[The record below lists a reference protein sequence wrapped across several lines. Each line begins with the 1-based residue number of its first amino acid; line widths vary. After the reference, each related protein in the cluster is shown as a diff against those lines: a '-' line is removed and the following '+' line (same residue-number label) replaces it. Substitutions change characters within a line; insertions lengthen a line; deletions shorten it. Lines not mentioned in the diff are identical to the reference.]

1 MINVLQ
7 RLNELDSKNPR
18 VEKPMISEVPMLGE
32 GIKQLNINMP
42 EPNMKQ
48 LKQLSGLME
57 SRQFSNTIAECGMPG
72 MGAPMPSMPASLN
85 MSAGNASEIVAMMRG
100 LADIASGGGSSSGM
114 QAMGAPMPAMPPM
127 GGGKEPMFA
136 EPEHDMA
143 HDGPAMGGEMPVS
156 GPTFG
161 DDAGE
166 TGGDELANMMN
177 KLRTGQPVKIS
188 TDMPVK
194 VKTTNPVSP
203 GAADSAPG
211 AVDAGGE
218 DEPEDDEPEDDDG
231 EEKKTDESARLY
243 TNSPKESNR
252 DYNPNDFAQM
262 FNKIKDLDQT
272 PYGSGSNPL
281 PRNES
286 VEAPVEEEGD
296 SLSSAISKLF
306 SEYNSFVNESK
317 TKEGNAFGKAVAD
330 AKKDGVQKG
339 EKVKVGGKEYSVKE
353 AGEKTMSRAAKGNE
367 KYGKAGM
374 QALAKAG
381 KEGKSLDKVRDKY
394 NKYD

>member
-1 MINVLQ
+1 LFFGAAHGAGATAVVAAA
-7 RLNELDSKNPR
+7 RPFAA
-18 VEKPMISEVPMLGE
+18 EK
-32 GIKQLNINMP
+32 
-42 EPNMKQ
+42 
-48 LKQLSGLME
+48 
-57 SRQFSNTIAECGMPG
+57 RCGMRA
-72 MGAPMPSMPASLN
+72 GA
-85 MSAGNASEIVAMMRG
+85 
-100 LADIASGGGSSSGM
+100 GGS
-114 QAMGAPMPAMPPM
+114 
-127 GGGKEPMFA
+127 
-136 EPEHDMA
+136 
-143 HDGPAMGGEMPVS
+143 
-156 GPTFG
+156 
-161 DDAGE
+161 
-166 TGGDELANMMN
+166 
-177 KLRTGQPVKIS
+177 R
-188 TDMPVK
+188 
-194 VKTTNPVSP
+194 
-203 GAADSAPG
+203 
-211 AVDAGGE
+211 
-218 DEPEDDEPEDDDG
+218 
-231 EEKKTDESARLY
+231 
-243 TNSPKESNR
+243 
-252 DYNPNDFAQM
+252 
-262 FNKIKDLDQT
+262 

-381 KEGKSLDKVRDKY
+381 REGKSLDKVRDKY

>member
-32 GIKQLNINMP
+32 GIKQLDINMP
-42 EPNMKQ
+42 EPDMKQ

-57 SRQFSNTIAECGMPG
+57 SREYSNTLAECGMPG

-100 LADIASGGGSSSGM
+100 LADIASGGASSSGM
-114 QAMGAPMPAMPPM
+114 QAMGAPMPAMPTM

-161 DDAGE
+161 DDEGE
-166 TGGDELANMMN
+166 AGGDELANMMN

-194 VKTTNPVSP
+194 VKTTNPVKP
-203 GAADSAPG
+203 GAAGSAPG
-211 AVDAGGE
+211 AVDAGGD
-218 DEPEDDEPEDDDG
+218 DEPEDDEG

-286 VEAPVEEEGD
+286 VEAPVEEED
-296 SLSSAISKLF
+296 TLSSAISKLF
-306 SEYNSFVNESK
+306 SEYNSFVNEGK
-317 TKEGNAFGKAVAD
+317 KAKPDFLDMDKDGNKKEPMKKAVND
-330 AKKDGVQKG
+330 K
-339 EKVKVGGKEYSVKE
+339 KVK
-353 AGEKTMSRAAKGNE
+353 
-367 KYGKAGM
+367 
-374 QALAKAG
+374 
-381 KEGKSLDKVRDKY
+381 DKY

>member
-7 RLNELDSKNPR
+7 RLNELDAKNPR
-18 VEKPMISEVPMLGE
+18 VEKPMISEVPMLSE

-42 EPNMKQ
+42 EPDMKQ

-57 SRQFSNTIAECGMPG
+57 SREYSNTLAECGMPG

-100 LADIASGGGSSSGM
+100 LADIASGGASSSGM

-127 GGGKEPMFA
+127 GGSKEPMFA

-161 DDAGE
+161 DDEGE
-166 TGGDELANMMN
+166 AGGDELANMMN

-194 VKTTNPVSP
+194 VKTTNPVKP
-203 GAADSAPG
+203 GAAGSAPG
-211 AVDAGGE
+211 AVDAGGD
-218 DEPEDDEPEDDDG
+218 DEPEDDEG

-286 VEAPVEEEGD
+286 VEAPVEEED
-296 SLSSAISKLF
+296 TLSSAISKLF
-306 SEYNSFVNESK
+306 SEYNSFVNEGK
-317 TKEGNAFGKAVAD
+317 KAKPDFLDMDKDGNKKEPMKKAVND
-330 AKKDGVQKG
+330 K
-339 EKVKVGGKEYSVKE
+339 KVKESDKQ
-353 AGEKTMSRAAKGNE
+353 TMSRAAKGNE

-381 KEGKSLDKVRDKY
+381 REGKSLDKVRDKY

>member
-1 MINVLQ
+1 
-7 RLNELDSKNPR
+7 
-18 VEKPMISEVPMLGE
+18 
-32 GIKQLNINMP
+32 
-42 EPNMKQ
+42 
-48 LKQLSGLME
+48 
-57 SRQFSNTIAECGMPG
+57 
-72 MGAPMPSMPASLN
+72 
-85 MSAGNASEIVAMMRG
+85 
-100 LADIASGGGSSSGM
+100 
-114 QAMGAPMPAMPPM
+114 
-127 GGGKEPMFA
+127 
-136 EPEHDMA
+136 
-143 HDGPAMGGEMPVS
+143 
-156 GPTFG
+156 
-161 DDAGE
+161 
-166 TGGDELANMMN
+166 
-177 KLRTGQPVKIS
+177 
-188 TDMPVK
+188 MPVK

-203 GAADSAPG
+203 GAAGSAPG
-211 AVDAGGE
+211 AVDAGG
-218 DEPEDDEPEDDDG
+218 DDEPEDDKPEDSDG

-381 KEGKSLDKVRDKY
+381 REGKSLDKVRDKY